1 MERVKTS
8 GMMCLAV
15 LSALTSSY
23 GRADDP
29 AWYIGANVGQSR
41 SEIDKEQISRNLLES
56 GFTSVS
62 ISSDERDIGYKLFGG
77 YQFNRNISLEGGY
90 FDLGEFD
97 FTATTL
103 PMGTLDG
110 KINLKG
116 LNLDLVGTLPITE
129 TFSAF
134 ARVGLNYADIQ
145 GTFSGTGNIIAD
157 DPKPSSRDTNYKFGV
172 GLQYDLSE
180 SLGVRA
186 EAERY
191 RIDDAVGNNGDID
204 LFSIGMVYR
213 FGGDK
218 QSTATSVEKSEPAAV
233 ALLPVTKKTEKY
245 CSLLNIQFEIDNV
258 DIQREDMEK
267 LAVLGTFM
275 NKYPITT
282 AVIEGHTDDVGS
294 YDDNMKLSQR
304 RTESVVGYL
313 EGTHHITASRL
324 TAVGYGEGRPIADND
339 TVVGRR
345 RNRRIDAIITC
356 AADIPGLTAAPARLT
371 VAMVIEYDQ
380 NKTDV
385 KPQYEQELRK
395 LADFM
400 KAHPSVVATVEG
412 HTDNLPASPNLA
424 MQISQQRAQN
434 VVNYLVD
441 NYDVPGSRLSTEA
454 FGQTRRVA
462 YNTSSEGQRENRRVN
477 IILIYPKN

>member
-1 MERVKTS
+1 MKRVKAS
-8 GMMCLAV
+8 GMLALVV

-23 GRADDP
+23 GTAGDP

-41 SEIDKEQISRNLLES
+41 AEIDEDQISRNLLGI

-62 ISSDERDIGYKLFGG
+62 ISNDERDNGYKLFGG
-77 YQFNRNISLEGGY
+77 YQFNKNISLEGGY

-110 KINLKG
+110 KINIKG

-129 TFSAF
+129 NFSAF
-134 ARVGLNYADIQ
+134 ARGGLNYADTQ
-145 GTFSGTGNIIAD
+145 DTFSGTGNVIVD
-157 DPKPSSRDTNYKFGV
+157 DPNPSSRDTNYKFGV
-172 GLQYDLSE
+172 GFQYDLSE
-180 SLGVRA
+180 SLRIRA

-191 RIDDAVGNNGDID
+191 RVDDAVGSNGDID
-204 LFSIGMVYR
+204 LFSLGMVYR

-218 QSTATSVEKSEPAAV
+218 QNTATSVEKSEPAAV
-233 ALLPVTKKTEKY
+233 VLTEKY
-245 CSLLNIQFEIDNV
+245 CSILNIQFEIDND
-258 DIQREDMEK
+258 DIQREDREK

-294 YDDNMKLSQR
+294 YDDNMNLSQR
-304 RTESVVGYL
+304 RTESVVDYL
-313 EGTHHITASRL
+313 EGTHQITSARL
-324 TAVGYGEGRPIADND
+324 AAVGYGKGRPIADND

-345 RNRRIDAIITC
+345 KNRRIDAIITC
-356 AADIPGLTAAPARLT
+356 ATDTPGLTAAPARRT

-385 KPQYEQELRK
+385 KPQYEQELNK

-400 KAHPSVVATVEG
+400 KAHPSVDATVEG
-412 HTDNLPASPNLA
+412 HTDNLQASPKLA
-424 MQISQQRAQN
+424 MHISQQRAQN
-434 VVNYLVD
+434 VVNYLKD
-441 NYDVPGSRLSTEA
+441 NYGVPGSRLSTVA

-462 YNTSSEGQRENRRVN
+462 YNTSIEGQRENRRVN
-477 IILIYPKN
+477 IILMYPKN